1 MSKGKESGLFEDLEE
16 MDHKDIDELK
26 GDMERDL
33 KSVNQQHRELREE
46 RRNQIDI
53 VRSLRVAVGE
63 IESADGERKS
73 LLKQFHSTRQ
83 SAEESRGQR
92 DSVNSCIPPPV
103 DVLSEWLE
111 ETHRRLTTIDND
123 LTVVPTLPRELDTFS
138 RFFELQAAIVRKR
151 ESEVAHDKYVK
162 HVQKMR
168 EITSKL
174 DSTRRSKKSS
184 TDNASSQS
192 DIEPEKISRSEV
204 RKTSRRIDKIDK
216 KLDALSSESKSLRKR
231 LGRIKAYQKITMRRG
246 QPIRLSDVKDR
257 AQSGGALDASELE
270 VLLNTGTL
278 SELTGSKS
286 DAKETDPK
294 VQQSGKKK
302 RMRLGVTRGGPRK
315 GTMAARRENDS

>member
-16 MDHKDIDELK
+16 MDHKDINELK
-26 GDMERDL
+26 GDLERDL
-33 KSVNQQHRELREE
+33 KSVVQQHRELREE

-53 VRSLRVAVGE
+53 VRSLRDAVGE

-73 LLKQFHSTRQ
+73 LLKQFHSTRK
-83 SAEESRGQR
+83 SAEESREER
-92 DSVNSCIPPPV
+92 DTVNICIPPPV

-123 LTVVPTLPRELDTFS
+123 LTAVPTLPRELETFS

-162 HVQKMR
+162 HIQKMR

-174 DSTRRSKKSS
+174 DSTRKSKKKSA
-184 TDNASSQS
+184 DNASGQS
-192 DIEPEKISRSEV
+192 DPKPDKISRAEV
-204 RKTSRRIDKIDK
+204 RRTSRRIDKIDK
-216 KLDALSSESKSLRKR
+216 KLDVLSSERKSFRKR
-231 LGRIKAYQKITMRRG
+231 LGRIKAYQKVTMRRG

-257 AQSGGALDASELE
+257 AKSGGALDASELE
-270 VLLNTGTL
+270 VLLNSGTL
-278 SELTGSKS
+278 SELAGSGS
-286 DAKETDPK
+286 DTKEVDPK
-294 VQQSGKKK
+294 VQQSAKKK
-302 RMRLGVTRGGPRK
+302 RVRLGVTRGGPRK